1 MLARD
6 GKETINKQYDFV
18 VLDELHRTG
27 AKEWGDRL
35 NTLLDNQPESTKV
48 LGITATPRRDADGI
62 NMANEVAQRLGYTN
76 REAVSGKHVAMNIS
90 LTNAIR
96 MGLVVNPKLVSCAY
110 SLKTDGSLD
119 KLKGK
124 IDQIEDVQ
132 DRNEKLEEYESLRR
146 NVENAEGILEILQA
160 NVKKGGKYIVFLPI
174 VDELEDEDGNVIGRK
189 KGKDKIADY
198 EKQIAE
204 YFKGSNI
211 VPNFHSMLGE
221 YGDKENARRL
231 EEFQNSNSEETEF
244 MLVMNKAN
252 EGLHLDKLDGM
263 IWLRPMD
270 ENSRIL
276 YLQQLGRVIYSE
288 DPDNSTKDENR
299 PVVIDLVNNTLKVN
313 WENEITEQDDIQM
326 LNLILDWTERH
337 DGTLPDINSSDKEET
352 GYATVL
358 KEIQNKYK
366 EYLKNEFEGLNEKQI
381 EEVKE
386 IIRIGSQ
393 IDLWQIELPNRI
405 TKSGGTQIRGFT
417 DKNAG
422 PFELT
427 GLLRDF
433 VELEDEVD
441 AKDNRTAV
449 ERFIQEVRK
458 LYEIG
463 VDVSK
468 MSRRDTMQTLANK
481 SEISIELLRKIGVN
495 PDDNIGIRRSNIS
508 RAYRGGRGI
517 PPTKEQVEELRN
529 LGVDLEVERKNI
541 TEEFIEELIQ
551 LQDIGINISK
561 IITTDTIETL
571 AKKSNIDLK
580 ILKDKGID
588 LDKKIGLKKHY
599 IIGAYRGNNQGM
611 PPTPEQVEILSSMG
625 IRLELQ
631 RKSAIES
638 FIEDLEKLQSIGVDV
653 SALSAKDTIMS
664 LADKSGIS
672 IAKIEEVGLNPDKQI
687 GNIKYN
693 MSQLYRGGEK
703 VRGIK
708 PTEEQKSKLEA
719 MRISLELQMKDNAT
733 EGFIKKIE
741 KLQSIGVDVSKITT
755 MDSIES
761 LARKSGVEKKVIE
774 GIELNPDEKIGKSK
788 SRMIESMKS
797 NRNRMIPPTEE
808 QLLRLEELGIKIDF
822 EKKSAT
828 QIFIEN
834 LECLKDIGV
843 DTSKIT
849 AKDTIETLA
858 IKSNI
863 SIEKIEKIGLN
874 PKEKIGYKKT
884 DIIKAYRGKGRK
896 KLTEEQIS
904 RLLKLGISLEPKS
917 RTSKE
922 IAEASISSLTDIE
935 MSDREDAALKEL
947 VERTKEGGMNL
958 DEQS

>member
-1 MLARD
+1 
-6 GKETINKQYDFV
+6 
-18 VLDELHRTG
+18 
-27 AKEWGDRL
+27 
-35 NTLLDNQPESTKV
+35 
-48 LGITATPRRDADGI
+48 
-62 NMANEVAQRLGYTN
+62 MANEMAERLGYTN
-76 REAVSGKHVAMNIS
+76 KEAVRGKHIAMNMS

-110 SLKTDGSLD
+110 SLKDGSLD
-119 KLKGK
+119 RLKDK
-124 IDQIEDVQ
+124 IEQIEDIKEK
-132 DRNEKLEEYESLRR
+132 NEKLAQYENLRR
-146 NVENAEGILEILQA
+146 NVENAEGIPEILKA

-174 VDELEDEDGNVIGRK
+174 VDELEDEDGNTIGRK

-204 YFKGSNI
+204 YFKGSDI
-211 VPNFHSMLGE
+211 IPNFHSMLGE
-221 YGDKENARRL
+221 YGDKENAKRL
-231 EEFQNSNSEETEF
+231 EEFQNSNTEETEF

-252 EGLHLDKLDGM
+252 EGLHLDKLDGI

-288 DPDNSTKDENR
+288 DPDNPTKDEDR
-299 PVVIDLVNNTLKVN
+299 PVVIDLVNNTIKVN
-313 WENEITEQDDIQM
+313 WEDEITEQDDIQM
-326 LNLILDWTERH
+326 LNLITNWAEAH
-337 DGTLPDINSSDKEET
+337 NGILPNINSTDKEET
-352 GYATVL
+352 GYAKIL
-358 KEIQNKYK
+358 KEIQSKYK
-366 EYLKNEFEGLNEKQI
+366 GYLDNEFDRLNEKQI
-381 EEVKE
+381 EEVQE
-386 IIRIGSQ
+386 IIRLGSQ
-393 IDLWQIELPNRI
+393 IDLWQMDLQDRV
-405 TKSGGTQIRGFT
+405 TKDGESRERGFT

-427 GLLRDF
+427 GLLKNF

-441 AKDNRTAV
+441 GKDNRTAV

-458 LYEIG
+458 LHEIG

-468 MSRRDTMQTLANK
+468 MSNRDTIQTLANK

-495 PDDNIGIRRSNIS
+495 LDDNIGIRRSNIS
-508 RAYRGGRGI
+508 RAYRGGVGI

-529 LGVDLEVERKNI
+529 LGVYLELAVKNI

-551 LQDIGINISK
+551 LQNIGINISK

-599 IIGAYRGNNQGM
+599 IIGAYRGKNQGM

-625 IRLELQ
+625 IQLESQ

-638 FIEDLEKLQSIGVDV
+638 FIEDLEKLQSIGVNV

-664 LADKSGIS
+664 LADKSGIN
-672 IAKIEEVGLNPDKQI
+672 IEKIEKLGLSPDKQI

-703 VRGIK
+703 VKGIK
-708 PTEEQKSKLEA
+708 PTEEQKRKLEA
-719 MRISLELQMKDNAT
+719 MGISLELQMKDNAT
-733 EGFIKKIE
+733 EGFIKKLE

-761 LARKSGVEKKVIE
+761 LARKSRVEKKVIE

-808 QLLRLEELGIKIDF
+808 QLSRLEELGIKIDI

-843 DTSKIT
+843 DTSKII

-863 SIEKIEKIGLN
+863 SIEEIEKIGLN

-884 DIIKAYRGKGRK
+884 DIIKAYRGKERK
-896 KLTEEQIS
+896 KLTKEQIS

-922 IAEASISSLTDIE
+922 IAGASISSLTDIE
-935 MSDREDAALKEL
+935 MSDREDVALKEL
-947 VERTKEGGMNL
+947 VEKTKEGGINL